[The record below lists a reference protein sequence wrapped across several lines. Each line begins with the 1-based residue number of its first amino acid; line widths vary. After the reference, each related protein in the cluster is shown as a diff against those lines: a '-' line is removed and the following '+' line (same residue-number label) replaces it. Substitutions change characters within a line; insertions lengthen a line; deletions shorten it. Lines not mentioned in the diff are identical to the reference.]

1 MIIETISRHLIVY
14 RSIMHLE
21 QGNVIFIGDLVKA
34 AMSDNFLDPPVYV
47 GMFLSCVQHMILSNS
62 Y

>member
-1 MIIETISRHLIVY
+1 
-14 RSIMHLE
+14 MHLE

-47 GMFLSCVQHMILSNS
+47 GMFLSGVQDMILSNS